1 MTEKIEMYKDLP
13 EHLYE
18 LFDKMTDEAYELFL
32 NKKYDES
39 LKKYEECLG
48 IFPDPKGDYGD
59 YSNVIE
65 WMIEKYLIIEDYQ
78 NAIMW
83 VEKLGDY
90 VKNKEIMGD
99 WEFLR
104 GIVYFE
110 SKDWNKSLNNFKAA
124 VKKTGLRI
132 FREQPEKY
140 IDFYK
145 NPDKYIKEQ

>member
-1 MTEKIEMYKDLP
+1 
-13 EHLYE
+13 
-18 LFDKMTDEAYELFL
+18 
-32 NKKYDES
+32 
-39 LKKYEECLG
+39 
-48 IFPDPKGDYGD
+48 
-59 YSNVIE
+59 
-65 WMIEKYLIIEDYQ
+65 
-78 NAIMW
+78 IMW